1 MLILVISLTVVS
13 ITLPEELLQQFEKFM
28 ENRGYYSRSEAF
40 RDAIR
45 NIIAESEINRL
56 GEDKSTATIM
66 VTSGYNRK
74 DVENRISEIR
84 HEFDDIL
91 IENIHRHIKDQY
103 CLEILIAEGDSK
115 RILDLM
121 GRIRGIRGIQ
131 QVKAVFMPIM
141 ES

>member
-1 MLILVISLTVVS
+1 MTVVS
-13 ITLPEELLQQFEKFM
+13 ITLPEELLSQFEKFM
-28 ENRGYYSRSEAF
+28 ESRGYYSRSEAF

-45 NIIAESEINRL
+45 NLIAESEINKL
-56 GEDKSTATIM
+56 GEEKSAATIM
-66 VTSGYNRK
+66 ITSEYKRK

-84 HEFDDIL
+84 HEFDDII

-115 RILDLM
+115 RLLDLM
-121 GRIRGIRGIQ
+121 GRVRGIRGIQ
-131 QVKAVFMPIM
+131 QVKAVFMPIL

>member
-1 MLILVISLTVVS
+1 MTVVS

-28 ENRGYYSRSEAF
+28 ETRGYYSRSEAF

-45 NIIAESEINRL
+45 NLIAESEINKM
-56 GEDKSTATIM
+56 GEEKSTATIM
-66 VTSGYNRK
+66 VTSEYGRK
-74 DVENRISEIR
+74 DVENRIAELR
-84 HEFDDIL
+84 HEFDDII

-103 CLEILIAEGDSK
+103 CLEILIAEGESK